1 MLEQLSRWL
10 EQPEHKRSYASM
22 RPRNTVRPEHKRS
35 YASMRPRNT
44 VRPEHKKGKHCC
56 LPFCFYN
63 IDYDLPLR

>member
-1 MLEQLSRWL
+1 
-10 EQPEHKRSYASM
+10 M